1 MEIGVYISILIGTIF
16 INNYVLSRMLG
27 LCPFLGVSSKLDS
40 ALGMGLAVI
49 FVMTLTSFIT
59 YPIYK
64 YVLIPFRITYLMT
77 IVFILVIASLV
88 QLVEMVIEKFSPAL
102 YQALGIFLPLIT
114 TNCAVLGVAVLNI
127 TSGFAD
133 PHSHMGLVKSVV
145 QGFGG
150 GVGFTLALLIMAGI
164 RERLDLADVPENLKG
179 APITFI
185 IAGLLALAFFGFSGM
200 KF

>member
-16 INNYVLSRMLG
+16 INNYVLSRILG

-64 YVLIPFRITYLMT
+64 FVLIPFRITYLMT

-133 PHSHMGLVKSVV
+133 PQSHMGLLKSVV

>member
-1 MEIGVYISILIGTIF
+1 
-16 INNYVLSRMLG
+16 
-27 LCPFLGVSSKLDS
+27 
-40 ALGMGLAVI
+40 MGL
-49 FVMTLTSFIT
+49 L
-59 YPIYK
+59 
-64 YVLIPFRITYLMT
+64 
-77 IVFILVIASLV
+77 
-88 QLVEMVIEKFSPAL
+88 
-102 YQALGIFLPLIT
+102 
-114 TNCAVLGVAVLNI
+114 
-127 TSGFAD
+127 
-133 PHSHMGLVKSVV
+133 KSVV

>member
-1 MEIGVYISILIGTIF
+1 MEIKVFVTILLSTIL
-16 INNYVLSRMLG
+16 INNYVLSRILG
-27 LCPFLGVSSKLDS
+27 LCPFLGVSKKLDS

-64 YVLIPFRITYLMT
+64 YMLVPYRITYLTT
-77 IVFILVIASLV
+77 IVFILVIAALV
-88 QLVEMVIEKFSPAL
+88 QFVEMVIRKISPAL

-127 TSGFAD
+127 SSGF
-133 PHSHMGLVKSVV
+133 PGPNVSLGLLKSVV

-164 RERLDLADVPENLKG
+164 RERLELADIQGNLQG

-185 IAGLLALAFFGFSGM
+185 TAGLLALAFYGFSGM
-200 KF
+200 RI